1 MLIPVNIKYCILNGH
16 ALIVTCFRRY
26 NDTQRNVSMKNAITA
41 SLQTTELMALIEQM
55 SAEYA
60 GTQ

>member
-1 MLIPVNIKYCILNGH
+1 
-16 ALIVTCFRRY
+16 
-26 NDTQRNVSMKNAITA
+26 MKNAITA